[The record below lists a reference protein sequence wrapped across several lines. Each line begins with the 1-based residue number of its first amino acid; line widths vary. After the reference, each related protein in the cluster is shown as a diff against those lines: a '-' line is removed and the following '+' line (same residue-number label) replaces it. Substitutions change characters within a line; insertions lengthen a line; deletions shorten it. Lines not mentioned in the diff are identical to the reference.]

1 MESAKWDYLF
11 FVCTVTACVFLS
23 NYSFA
28 VVLECPA
35 DGRTWVPLG
44 NNCYCFFHLPKSST
58 IEDVREACRVNV
70 PSADVVSINSE
81 AENSFVTDYSHR
93 IWNGTKNVW
102 LGMSFNVDTDSL
114 TWFDGLDVVY
124 TNWMHGDAYSEDTPV
139 DMCAILHTGSGKWE
153 KVSCEEVSEKAVVC
167 ETPMNPP
174 KEKVAANNQALLS
187 ALVILSVVVILV
199 GSTVCWFFYQ
209 KKYSSSTVFTPF
221 NYYPPF
227 STPNS
232 DETFLVDAEE
242 RE

>member
-1 MESAKWDYLF
+1 MQSAKRDYMF
-11 FVCTVTACVFLS
+11 FVGTITACVFLS

-93 IWNGTKNVW
+93 IWNGTKDVW

-124 TNWMHGDAYSEDTPV
+124 TNWMHGAYSEDTPV

-187 ALVILSVVVILV
+187 AIVILSVVVILV

-232 DETFLVDAEE
+232 DETVLVDAEE